1 MKARKGKYFPFGA
14 HVPGNKELSSGS
26 MIEALPPQEF
36 LTINTCQHI
45 GAPAIPVVEVGDNV
59 KKGQLIAKE
68 GGFVSA
74 NVYSPIS
81 GEVVDIS
88 AKQNATGA
96 MQTHITV
103 KNDFLNEEVF
113 LPDMVEITPSSIIER
128 IRLAGIVG
136 LGGAGFPTAVK
147 LMPKDPVDTLIIN
160 GAECEPYLTCDHRLM
175 IEKTDEIYKGIIYLK
190 KALNV
195 DKVIVAIEKNK
206 PDAISLFER
215 FDDLDVVILKKQYPM
230 GSEKHLI
237 YVCTG
242 KKVGLGQLPAS
253 VGCVVQN
260 IKTAIAVYNAIE
272 LNKPL
277 YEGVLTVSG
286 HGINT
291 PKNLLVPYGASLKT
305 IIEYCG
311 GVVDDSVKY
320 VAGGPMMGKAI
331 INLDVYTKKTDS
343 GLLALI
349 KGEDD
354 DNLPTNCINCGK
366 CVSTCPM
373 RLTPVLMEFYINA
386 KDFKQAEKLGVMN
399 CIECGS
405 CAYNCPAKRALTQSF
420 AYAKAKIKEIN
431 AKETAK

>member
-36 LTINTCQHI
+36 LTINVCQHI

-113 LPDMVEITPSSIIER
+113 LPNMVEITPSSIIER

>member
-36 LTINTCQHI
+36 LTINVCQHI

-113 LPDMVEITPSSIIER
+113 LPNMVEITPSSIIER

-291 PKNLLVPYGASLKT
+291 SKNLLDTDCKY
-305 IIEYCG
+305 II
-311 GVVDDSVKY
+311 
-320 VAGGPMMGKAI
+320 I
-331 INLDVYTKKTDS
+331 
-343 GLLALI
+343 
-349 KGEDD
+349 
-354 DNLPTNCINCGK
+354 
-366 CVSTCPM
+366 
-373 RLTPVLMEFYINA
+373 F
-386 KDFKQAEKLGVMN
+386 
-399 CIECGS
+399 
-405 CAYNCPAKRALTQSF
+405 
-420 AYAKAKIKEIN
+420 
-431 AKETAK
+431 